1 MAFRSNEYLQR
12 NELVR
17 FQLDD
22 VIRAPANGQHQNKNG
37 YKFTINDRSAF
48 YDWYNGYLEVQ
59 FQLQKT
65 ADAAGYAAAD
75 RITVINGS
83 HSLIKH
89 LTIRSAGKIIYDTDN
104 LHKVCFVK
112 NLLEYSDDFSRS
124 VAKKQFL
131 VFGYNMQQQLLE
143 IPDLKLGGCN
153 LKRFKTMEAA
163 VQRTSM

>member
-1 MAFRSNEYLQR
+1 MNISKEMNLCASSWMMLSELQLMG
-12 NELVR
+12 NIKDKLY
-17 FQLDD
+17 
-22 VIRAPANGQHQNKNG
+22 G

-75 RITVINGS
+75 RITTINGS

-124 VAKKQFL
+124 VAKNSFL
-131 VFGYNMQQQLLE
+131 VFGYQ
-143 IPDLKLGGCN
+143 CN
-153 LKRFKTMEAA
+153 NHQHECRI
-163 VQRTSM
+163 